1 MGRQF
6 RVSISKPETH
16 PRDMT
21 RPSTSESSQEVNGT
35 EEAFRQFVPKGRPV
49 PASKPNGPRHTN
61 VPIRRGPTFLYRD
74 SGIQEFKCLHIPLT
88 TDAWPVQ
95 R

>member
-6 RVSISKPETH
+6 RLSISKPETH

-35 EEAFRQFVPKGRPV
+35 EEAFRQFVPKAAQLLRQNRT
-49 PASKPNGPRHTN
+49 APRHAN
-61 VPIRRGPTFLYRD
+61 VPIRPGPTLLCGD
-74 SGIQEFKCLHIPLT
+74 SGIQVPAHTARHGRLARPEVK
-88 TDAWPVQ
+88 
-95 R
+95 